1 MANKYSKVRRF
12 SLKYRIEKFMREDA
26 INVLAKCF
34 QNILE
39 AVCVLIGLGL
49 LFIVPAL
56 FH

>member
-12 SLKYRIEKFMREDA
+12 SLEYRIEKFIREDA

-39 AVCVLIGLGL
+39 VVCVLVGLGL